1 LKVKKTPL
9 YDTHVALGARMVD
22 FAGWRMPVQYSGV
35 IQEHL
40 AVRSSCGLFDVSH
53 MGEIEVYGKGA
64 LEFVQKI
71 TTNDAGRVVDGQCQ
85 YTLLCRPDGGVVDD
99 TIIYRFN
106 PERVIFCVNAS
117 NTAKAFDWIN
127 AQQRPS
133 TVTVEDV
140 SSSYAQ
146 IALQGPRSSEVIA
159 GLIDVKPARIQ
170 PFHFVMAVVAGCD
183 AVVSRTG
190 YTGEDGFEVYCEPI
204 DAVTVWQAIMDAG
217 RRFGIFAVG
226 LAARDT
232 LRLEMGY
239 SLYGHELGDD
249 ITPLEAGLDRYVRL
263 DKPEFIGKE
272 ALANQKGRK
281 VKLKKRLAAF
291 SLTGPG
297 VPRQGYD
304 ITVGNEV
311 VGVVTSG
318 TMSPSLRVGIGMG
331 FIDASIKDL
340 AGMAVVI
347 RNRPVQAQAV
357 TPPFYNKTKASATH

>member
-1 LKVKKTPL
+1 MKVKKTPL
-9 YDTHVALGARMVD
+9 YDTHVALGARMVE
-22 FAGWRMPVQYSGV
+22 FAGWQMPVQYSGV
-35 IQEHL
+35 IEEHL
-40 AVRSSCGLFDVSH
+40 AVRSACGLFDVSH

-64 LEFVQKI
+64 LEFVQRI

-106 PERVIFCVNAS
+106 SERVIFCVNAS

-140 SSSYAQ
+140 SSAYAQ
-146 IALQGPRSSEVIA
+146 IALQGPRSAEVIA
-159 GLIDVKPARIQ
+159 GLIDVKPAKIK

-190 YTGEDGFEVYCEPI
+190 YTGEDGFEIYCEP
-204 DAVTVWQAIMDAG
+204 DEAVTVWQALMEAG
-217 RRFGIFAVG
+217 RRCGIFAVG

-263 DKPEFIGKE
+263 DKPEFVGKD
-272 ALANQKGRK
+272 ALVSQKGPNGG
-281 VKLKKRLAAF
+281 LKKRLIAF
-291 SLTGPG
+291 TLTGPG

-304 ITVGNEV
+304 ITVNGAKA
-311 VGVVTSG
+311 GAVTSG
-318 TMSPSLRVGIGMG
+318 TMSPSLRIGIGMG
-331 FIDASIKDL
+331 FIDAGIKDT
-340 AGMAVVI
+340 AGLAVVI
-347 RNRPVQAQAV
+347 RNRPVQAQTA
-357 TPPFYNKTKASATH
+357 TLPFYNKKMAGAH

>member
-9 YDTHVALGARMVD
+9 YDTHLALGARMVE
-22 FAGWRMPVQYSGV
+22 FAGWQMPVQYSGV
-35 IQEHL
+35 IEEHL
-40 AVRSSCGLFDVSH
+40 AVRSACGLFDVSH

-64 LEFVQKI
+64 LEFVQGI
-71 TTNDAGRVVDGQCQ
+71 TTNDVKRVVDGQCQ

-106 PERVIFCVNAS
+106 TERVIFCVNAS

-140 SSSYAQ
+140 SSTYAQ
-146 IALQGPRSSEVIA
+146 IALQGPRSAEVIA
-159 GLIDVKPARIQ
+159 GLIDVKPSQIK
-170 PFHFVMAVVAGCD
+170 PFHFVVALVADCD
-183 AVVSRTG
+183 AIVSRTG
-190 YTGEDGFEVYCEPI
+190 YTGEDGFEIYCEPE
-204 DAVTVWQAIMDAG
+204 DAVTVWDAIIDAG

-263 DKPEFIGKE
+263 DKTEFIGKD
-272 ALANQKGRK
+272 ALVAQKQGAQF
-281 VKLKKRLAAF
+281 KRRLVAF
-291 SLTGPG
+291 NLTGPG

-304 ITVGNEV
+304 ITVGGV
-311 VGVVTSG
+311 KVGAVTSG
-318 TMSPSLRVGIGMG
+318 TMSPSLRTGIGMG
-331 FIDASIKDL
+331 FIDAAIKDTS
-340 AGMAVVI
+340 GMAVVI
-347 RNRPVQAQAV
+347 RNKPVQAQAV
-357 TPPFYNKTKASATH
+357 TLPFYNKKTVVAAN